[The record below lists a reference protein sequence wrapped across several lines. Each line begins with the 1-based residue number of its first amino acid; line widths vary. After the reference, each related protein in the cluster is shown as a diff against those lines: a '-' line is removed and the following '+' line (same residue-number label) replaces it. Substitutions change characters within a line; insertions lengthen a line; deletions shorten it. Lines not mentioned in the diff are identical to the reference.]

1 MTTVRIL
8 LEISAAKG
16 WELFQMDVH
25 NAFLH
30 GDLDDEVYMKLPP
43 GFSASSP
50 NKVCKLRKSLYG
62 LRQAPRCWFAE
73 LSSALK
79 DFGFKQN
86 YSDYSLFTLKKGSSI
101 VYVLVYVDDLIIG
114 GNDSDLISKFKAYLN
129 RTFHMKDLGIL
140 KYFLGIEVS
149 RNKEG
154 IYLSQQKYAL
164 DIIAECGLL
173 GTKPID
179 TPMEQ
184 NQTLARDKGEFFS
197 EPTKYRRLVGRLVYL
212 TVTKPDLSYAV
223 HTLAQFLQKPRLRH
237 WNAALRVVRYLKKD
251 PGQGIFLSAHN
262 DLTLSA
268 YCDSDWAA
276 FPITRRSLTGYVIML
291 GGSHVSWKTK
301 KQGVVSRS
309 SAEAEYMSMALTL
322 CELKWIIQLMQ
333 SLDIRQLAPTS
344 MYCDNQAALHIA
356 ANPVF
361 HERTKHVEVD
371 CHFIRDA
378 VQDGSL
384 VTRHVR
390 TTNQLADI
398 LTKPLGSQQ
407 FHYLLDKMDV
417 RNLFAPP

>member
-8 LEISAAKG
+8 LEISGAKG

-62 LRQAPRCWFAE
+62 LRQAPRCWFAK
-73 LSSALK
+73 LSSVLK

-237 WNAALRVVRYLKKD
+237 WNAALRVVRYLKKG

-291 GGSHVSWKTK
+291 GGSLMSWKTK

>member
-1 MTTVRIL
+1 M
-8 LEISAAKG
+8 
-16 WELFQMDVH
+16 
-25 NAFLH
+25 
-30 GDLDDEVYMKLPP
+30 
-43 GFSASSP
+43 
-50 NKVCKLRKSLYG
+50 
-62 LRQAPRCWFAE
+62 
-73 LSSALK
+73 
-79 DFGFKQN
+79 
-86 YSDYSLFTLKKGSSI
+86 
-101 VYVLVYVDDLIIG
+101 YVLVYVDDLIIG

-237 WNAALRVVRYLKKD
+237 WNAALRVVRYLKKG